1 MHHCVFVC
9 RFSGAQL
16 SCATISVTVL
26 CLGFMAYHIM
36 YLSLVKFDYGYNM
49 KANILIGKP
58 SDLRRAVAANA

>member
-1 MHHCVFVC
+1 M
-9 RFSGAQL
+9 
-16 SCATISVTVL
+16 TVL